1 MISLPFHMCS
11 PRRLSTHLPPAMCRC
26 VCARARRCVSKY
38 VCVCARAR
46 ASGGWS
52 EALTGCVCACVRVR
66 ACVVRVVGD
75 RDEERVE
82 TRKIKGES

>member
-1 MISLPFHMCS
+1 V
-11 PRRLSTHLPPAMCRC
+11 R
-26 VCARARRCVSKY
+26 

-46 ASGGWS
+46 IGRVDGSACRV
-52 EALTGCVCACVRVR
+52 CVCVRVR

>member
-1 MISLPFHMCS
+1 M
-11 PRRLSTHLPPAMCRC
+11 C
-26 VCARARRCVSKY
+26 VCV
-38 VCVCARAR
+38 RAR